1 MKPLFRSTL
10 GSLCALGLALAGCQR
25 EPAGPPRGR
34 TAEATPVTVATVSN
48 AAWDKTVSIIG
59 TLYPKDE
66 ATIGA
71 QVEGSVDRTLVE
83 FGDRLRAGQ
92 DLAFIDTG
100 SYEAQL
106 EQAVGNLAKAEA
118 TLTNARK
125 NFIRTR
131 ELKKGGLV
139 PDSEFDQAQAQA
151 DQGEAEVKAARGA
164 ASVTR
169 LNVER
174 SQVKAPFDGAVAQ
187 RLVGRGDFVKVG
199 SPLFNL
205 VNDSVLK
212 FIFQVPE
219 RYASLVQKK
228 LPVSFNVDNYPG
240 ETFTG
245 SVYLISPSISTAS
258 RAFGVGALVTNTDF
272 RLKANTFARGSLVL
286 ERAVPTPVVPLE
298 SVINFAGVTKVF
310 VVEGSVARGRTVVA
324 GRIRD
329 GLQEILRGVQAG
341 ETVVVTGQNHL
352 SDGAAVALP
361 SGQAP
366 PLGAKL
372 ALPASQA
379 TNASRHEPR

>member
-1 MKPLFRSTL
+1 MKPFSPSTL
-10 GSLCALGLALAGCQR
+10 PPLCGLLLALTACQR
-25 EPAGPPRGR
+25 ETAGPPKERA
-34 TAEATPVTVATVSN
+34 AEATPVTVATVTN
-48 AAWDKTVSIIG
+48 VAWDKTVSITG

-71 QVEGSVDRTLVE
+71 QVEGTVERTLVE
-83 FGDRLRAGQ
+83 FGDRISAGQ

-100 SYEAQL
+100 SYAAQL

-118 TLTNARK
+118 NLTNARK
-125 NFIRTR
+125 TFARTT

-139 PDSEFDQAQAQA
+139 PESEFDQAQAQL
-151 DQGEAEVKAARGA
+151 DQWEAEVKAARGA

-187 RLVGRGDFVKVG
+187 RLVGRGDFVKTG
-199 SPLFNL
+199 SPLFNV

-219 RYASLVQKK
+219 RHASFVQKK

-245 SVYLISPSISTAS
+245 TVYLISPSVSTAS

-272 RLKANTFARGSLVL
+272 RLKASTFARGSLVL
-286 ERAVPTPVVPLE
+286 KRAVPTPVVPLE
-298 SVINFAGVTKVF
+298 SVVSFAGVTKVF
-310 VVEGSVARGRTVVA
+310 VVEGRVAHGRTVVA

-329 GLQEILRGVQAG
+329 GVQEILQGLQTG
-341 ETVVVTGQNHL
+341 EIVVVTGQNRL
-352 SDGAAVALP
+352 SDGATIALRTAEAP
-361 SGQAP
+361 APARKPAP
-366 PLGAKL
+366 PIN
-372 ALPASQA
+372 PAPNDVS
-379 TNASRHEPR
+379 HEPR